1 MVYTHH
7 PGETDGRRG
16 VSLLEVMIYVTVMAI
31 LGIPLAMVTVS
42 VSRSSA
48 EGDMLSKILERN
60 RSSLQR
66 IISEYR
72 NSLRGTTAVSNGGK
86 TLQFTTTGGF
96 NGTAPVAGP
105 IIRYEIRLAPGET
118 VNGLDDNR
126 NGLIDESIL
135 VRVNPSIN
143 EEVVLSSGLNTAGS
157 SFAAAGAGVTIN
169 LTTSGHT
176 SGATATTD
184 AQRSIT
190 VYPRN

>member
-1 MVYTHH
+1 
-7 PGETDGRRG
+7 
-16 VSLLEVMIYVTVMAI
+16 MIYITVMAI
-31 LGIPLAMVTVS
+31 LGVPLAMVTVS

-72 NSLRGTTAVSNGGK
+72 NSLSGTTVVSNGGK

-105 IIRYEIRLAPGET
+105 IIRYEIRLAPGEA
-118 VNGLDDNR
+118 VNGVDDNR

-143 EEVVLSSGLNTAGS
+143 EEVVLSSGLNTAAS
-157 SFAAAGAGVTIN
+157 SFVAAATGVTVN